1 MHDLQ
6 IFRNEKLGLQV
17 RAILNEDGSISVNA
31 EDTAIGF
38 GWYRVE
44 EKNGKQYKSIMWA
57 RMNGYCKELGF
68 AHECAK
74 EAYIPETLFY
84 LLGMKANN
92 ESAKAYQMWIAA
104 DILPTIR
111 KHGAYMTPQKIE
123 EALQEKILGGTTYR
137 NQNSMERMG
146 ARK

>member
-38 GWYRVE
+38 GWTQ
-44 EKNGKQYKSIMWA
+44 EKNGKIYPKWE
-57 RMNGYCKELGF
+57 RLNGFCKELGF
-68 AHECAK
+68 SPLVGK
-74 EAYIPETLFY
+74 EDYIPETLFY